1 MVYQIY
7 PRSFAD
13 ADGNGIGDL
22 VGITSRVPYLKE
34 LGVDAVW
41 LSPFYP
47 SALADGGYDVDDY
60 RDVAPQI
67 GTLEDFD
74 TMVEA
79 LHEAGIRVMVDI
91 VPNHS
96 SNRHEWFRAA
106 LAGGPDAPERDLY
119 HVRPGTGPDGV
130 EPPNDW
136 RSIFGGPA
144 WERIEDRDAQ
154 GRDIVPNH
162 SSNRHAWFAEAL
174 ASPPGSPAR
183 QRYIFRDGEG
193 PDGSQPP
200 NDWQS
205 LFGGS
210 VGEPVG
216 DGQWYFHLFAPA
228 QPDLN
233 WDDEDVRADFR
244 TTLRFWAD
252 RGVDGF
258 RVDVA
263 HGLVK
268 DLTTPYASWP
278 EIEMMQRDDGS
289 HPLWDR
295 DDLQLVYQD
304 WRTVF
309 DSYDP
314 PRFAV
319 AEAGVAASRRAAY
332 AASVGQAFN
341 FQMQDADF
349 TPASYRWAVQAGL
362 DDLERC
368 GSTTWVLGCHDVIR
382 VASRY
387 GFDPREASAQ
397 DASPAPA
404 GQAGERDPRRGA
416 TQEAGTSP
424 HAQGTEDPGPYDPAQ
439 GEEPAGVSLA
449 LARRWVVSWPCPA
462 PCTSTRATSWACP
475 RSPTSPRTVC
485 RTPSPC
491 AGARWRRGATPA
503 GSSWGFGP
511 EDGAEP
517 HLPQP
522 PSWGSLSVQ
531 SQEGRAG
538 SALELY
544 RQGLALRRQVWGAAN
559 EEPLTWLETPD
570 HVLAF
575 ARGGVQCWTAFGAPV
590 ELPAGRVLLSS
601 RDVSRQVAAE
611 DVQRRPR
618 CTSWRRRCHRAG
630 AGTAEARG
638 SCPSPPVDDVQRG
651 QPRLSWAGAP
661 GAPWPPGACPMGPPI
676 PEDRAEAVPVAEPP
690 EVEDTVYSWPSC
702 SPRTVM

>member
-1 MVYQIY
+1 MTDSAAPPRASRPHDRPTPHSAPPAAQQRPWWKDAVVYQIY

-60 RDVAPQI
+60 RDVATQI

-119 HVRPGTGPDGV
+119 HVRPGAGPDGV

-154 GRDIVPNH
+154 GR
-162 SSNRHAWFAEAL
+162 AL
-174 ASPPGSPAR
+174 TGPGTGRP
-183 QRYIFRDGEG
+183 Y
-193 PDGSQPP
+193 
-200 NDWQS
+200 
-205 LFGGS
+205 
-210 VGEPVG
+210 
-216 DGQWYFHLFAPA
+216 QWYLHIFAVQ

-233 WDDEDVRADFR
+233 WDHPAVREHFR
-244 TTLRFWAD
+244 GTLRFWAD

-258 RVDVA
+258 RIDA
-263 HGLVK
+263 ALGMAK
-268 DLTTPYASWP
+268 DMSEPYRPFVEIPWWP
-278 EIEMMQRDDGS
+278 LPEDGS
-289 HPLWDR
+289 HPLFDR
-295 DDLQLVYQD
+295 DEVHEIYRE
-304 WRTVF
+304 WRTILE
-309 DSYDP
+309 DYDP

-397 DASPAPA
+397 DAGPAPA

-416 TQEAGTSP
+416 TQEAGASP

-449 LARRWVVSWPCPA
+449 LARRWVVANGVA
-462 PCTSTRATSWACP
+462 PVGDAAAGRRRALAGALLVMALPGSMYLYQGDELGLPEVPDIPEDRLQDPIAL
-475 RSPTSPRTVC
+475 RRRTVEKGRDGC
-485 RTPSPC
+485 RVPLP
-491 AGARWRRGATPA
+491 WTPA

-590 ELPAGRVLLSS
+590 ELPAGEVILSS
-601 RDVSRQVAAE
+601 APIDADA
-611 DVQRRPR
+611 RP
-618 CTSWRRRCHRAG
+618 AVLP
-630 AGTAEARG
+630 ADATAW
-638 SCPSPPVDDVQRG
+638 
-651 QPRLSWAGAP
+651 LL
-661 GAPWPPGACPMGPPI
+661 
-676 PEDRAEAVPVAEPP
+676 
-690 EVEDTVYSWPSC
+690 T
-702 SPRTVM
+702 

>member
-1 MVYQIY
+1 PHDRPTPHSAPPAAQQRPWWKDAVVYQIY

-154 GRDIVPNH
+154 GR
-162 SSNRHAWFAEAL
+162 SL
-174 ASPPGSPAR
+174 TGPGTGRP
-183 QRYIFRDGEG
+183 Y
-193 PDGSQPP
+193 
-200 NDWQS
+200 
-205 LFGGS
+205 
-210 VGEPVG
+210 
-216 DGQWYFHLFAPA
+216 QWYLHIFAVQ

-233 WDDEDVRADFR
+233 WDHPAVREHFR
-244 TTLRFWAD
+244 GTLRFWAD

-258 RVDVA
+258 RIDA
-263 HGLVK
+263 ALGMAK
-268 DLTTPYASWP
+268 DMSEPYRPFVQIPWWP
-278 EIEMMQRDDGS
+278 LPEDGS
-289 HPLWDR
+289 HPLFDR
-295 DDLQLVYQD
+295 DEVHEIYRE
-304 WRTVF
+304 WRTILE
-309 DSYDP
+309 DYDP

-397 DASPAPA
+397 DAGPAPA

-416 TQEAGTSP
+416 PQEAGTSP

-449 LARRWVVSWPCPA
+449 LARRWVVANGVA
-462 PCTSTRATSWACP
+462 PVGDAAAGRRRALAGALLVMALPGSMYLYQGDELGLPEVPDIPEDRLQDPIAL
-475 RSPTSPRTVC
+475 RRRTVEKGRDGC
-485 RTPSPC
+485 RVPLP
-491 AGARWRRGATPA
+491 WTPA

-575 ARGGVQCWTAFGAPV
+575 ARGDVQCWTAFGAPV

-601 RDVSRQVAAE
+601 APIDAASQPAVLPA
-611 DVQRRPR
+611 D
-618 CTSWRRRCHRAG
+618 A
-630 AGTAEARG
+630 TAW
-638 SCPSPPVDDVQRG
+638 
-651 QPRLSWAGAP
+651 L
-661 GAPWPPGACPMGPPI
+661 
-676 PEDRAEAVPVAEPP
+676 VP
-690 EVEDTVYSWPSC
+690 
-702 SPRTVM
+702 